1 MLNQL
6 RLGSRLALGFG
17 GLIVA
22 AVAAFGAAT
31 WLGQSGQAA
40 TMRVM
45 QQAADRGTLV
55 QGMRQAQLEIVST
68 IRDAG
73 LQTDGGAVNK
83 DVDAFRAALKKLRQ
97 GEASY
102 ASLDLN
108 ADEKAVL
115 GRAIGLRSQAEPLAE
130 DAIKY
135 TMAFAGEEAAKLLA
149 TKFAPLQAQWAD
161 ELGKLVDLTAA
172 RSAVERDAITASTQR
187 RMLMLALVLAAVTV
201 ASTLFA
207 VAVTRSVT
215 GPLRTAVE
223 LASRVADGDL
233 SVHVDAQGKDE
244 AAELLRSLDRMAQQL
259 AGMVHEVRESSESIA
274 VASEQITRGN
284 MDLSS
289 RTERQAASLQETSA
303 SIDGLAEMVGQTS
316 GNAATAHQVAQRTA
330 TVAQDSGNAMQQV
343 EQTMGRISDSS
354 RRIADI
360 IGVIDGIAFQTNI
373 LALNAAVEAARAGEQ
388 GRGFAVVAGEVRAL
402 AQRVSTAAS
411 EVRGLIGESV
421 ERVEDGAGLVKRMG
435 STLHELV
442 TSVDQVRGLL
452 GEISGASKSQ
462 SGSIAQVNGAVREID
477 TTTQQ
482 NASLVEEVAA
492 AAQSLSSQTQRLTGL
507 VRRFRVAAV

>member
-22 AVAAFGAAT
+22 SVAAFAAST
-31 WLGQSGQAA
+31 WLGRSGQTA
-40 TMRVM
+40 TAQVM
-45 QQAADRGTLV
+45 QHAAERAALV
-55 QGMRQAQLEIVST
+55 NDMRQGQLEIVST

-73 LQTDGGAVNK
+73 LQTDSGAINK
-83 DVDAFRAALKKLRQ
+83 DVEIFRATLKRLQKHEQSFALL
-97 GEASY
+97 ELS
-102 ASLDLN
+102 
-108 ADEKAVL
+108 ADEKAAL
-115 GRAIGLRSQAEPLAE
+115 DRAVALRRQAEPLAE
-130 DAIKY
+130 QAINF

-149 TKFAPLQAQWAD
+149 TKFAPLQAQWGD
-161 ELGKLVDLTAA
+161 QLRQLVELTVARAETD
-172 RSAVERDAITASTQR
+172 RSAIMAATERRTLLLA
-187 RMLMLALVLAAVTV
+187 LMLVAVTV
-201 ASTLFA
+201 AGTLFA

-215 GPLRTAVE
+215 RPLRTAVE

-233 SVHVDAQGKDE
+233 AVNISVQGRDE
-244 AAELLRSLDRMAQQL
+244 AAELLRSLQQMARQL
-259 AGMVHEVRESSESIA
+259 AGMVESVREASESIA

-289 RTERQAASLQETSA
+289 RTERQAASLQQTSA
-303 SIDGLAEMVGQTS
+303 SIDGLSEMVGQTS
-316 GNAATAHQVAQRTA
+316 GNASTAHQLAQRTA
-330 TVAQDSGNAMQQV
+330 GVAQDGGTAMQKV

-421 ERVEDGAGLVKRMG
+421 ERVEDGAQLVKRMG
-435 STLHELV
+435 ATMQDLV
-442 TSVDQVRGLL
+442 GSVDKVRGLI
-452 GEISGASKSQ
+452 GEISGASVSQ
-462 SGSIAQVNGAVREID
+462 SSSIAQVNVAVRDID
-477 TTTQQ
+477 NTTQQ
-482 NASLVEEVAA
+482 NAALVEEVAA
-492 AAQSLSSQTQRLTGL
+492 AAQSLSAQTQRLTGL
-507 VRRFRVAAV
+507 VRRFRVAPA